1 MTDSDAN
8 STLTDDDRTLLA
20 ALDALDA
27 GAATASALADR
38 SETDRSADELRERL
52 DFMADNGLL
61 RRSDD
66 GTEEYE
72 LTDDG
77 RRLLRAPGDGSA
89 DETIDAPDEVVATL
103 RDRGLRAD
111 RLDAALGAFAF
122 LRFWGAA
129 TASEIADGAFSEEPL
144 AFDSAAAW
152 WDEFARDHLAALPG
166 VDPPETDGGF
176 WRFDGP
182 AGVDDIS
189 EDGRKVVFGR
199 VRGDDAPEYASA
211 TEAMAEAGLSDDRR
225 LAVAAALSVL
235 QRSDAADDATLREAA
250 ERTRDAGANVDDSW
264 LDSGLFDAL
273 ERLPG
278 VVREGDADAGRWRY
292 TLGPDGYGSA

>member
-8 STLTDDDRTLLA
+8 PTLTDDDRTLLA
-20 ALDALDA
+20 ALDA
-27 GAATASALADR
+27 GAAAASDLADR
-38 SETDRSADELRERL
+38 SETDRPADELAERL

-61 RRSDD
+61 RRVGGGGED
-66 GTEEYE
+66 EAEYE

-89 DETIDAPDEVVATL
+89 DETIDAPEEVVATL

-122 LRFWGAA
+122 LRFWGTA

-144 AFDSAAAW
+144 DFDSAARW
-152 WDEFARDHLAALPG
+152 WDEFARDNLAALPG
-166 VDPPETDGGF
+166 VEPPETDGGF

-182 AGVDDIS
+182 AGIDDVS
-189 EDGRKVVFGR
+189 EDGRRVVFGR
-199 VRGDDAPEYASA
+199 VRADDAPEYASA
-211 TEAMAEAGLSDDRR
+211 TEAMAESGLSDDRR
-225 LAVAAALSVL
+225 LAVAAALDAL
-235 QRSDAADDATLREAA
+235 QRADTADDATLQEAA
-250 ERTRDAGANVDDSW
+250 AGVTDDEW
-264 LDSGLFDAL
+264 LDDGLFDAL

-278 VVREGDADAGRWRY
+278 VVREGDDDAGRWRY

>member
-8 STLTDDDRTLLA
+8 PTLTDDDRTLLA
-20 ALDALDA
+20 ELD
-27 GAATASALADR
+27 GEAAAASDLADR
-38 SETDRSADELRERL
+38 SAADRSADELRERL
-52 DFMADNGLL
+52 EFMADNGLL
-61 RRSDD
+61 RRVD
-66 GTEEYE
+66 GGDAYE

-77 RRLLRAPGDGSA
+77 RRLLSAPGDGSA
-89 DETIDAPDEVVATL
+89 DETIDAPHEVVATL
-103 RDRGLRAD
+103 RDKGLRAD

-144 AFDSAAAW
+144 GFDSAAAW

-166 VDPPETDGGF
+166 VEPPEADGGF

-182 AGVDDIS
+182 AGVDDVS
-189 EDGRKVVFGR
+189 EDGRRVVFGR
-199 VRGDDAPEYASA
+199 VRGDDTPEYASA

-225 LAVAAALSVL
+225 LAVAAALSAL

-250 ERTRDAGANVDDSW
+250 AGARDAGASVDDAW
-264 LDSGLFDAL
+264 LDSGLLDAL

-278 VVREGDADAGRWRY
+278 VVREGDGDAARWRY